1 MIKSL
6 SLVAALALW
15 LSVSLAFV
23 DGAVAAEMK
32 VGVMNVQKVL
42 VNSVSGKAAKEKFDQ
57 KMQDLQSGFKAEEQE
72 LVDMQGEIEKKSS
85 AWSEETKQMK
95 VREFQKKRRELQ
107 EKSEDARF
115 ELKTLQDKELAPILK
130 ALEGVVDTFGQ
141 NNGYTLILDSK
152 AGVIYFSDA
161 VDITDQLVKELDAA
175 MAAK

>member
-1 MIKSL
+1 M
-6 SLVAALALW
+6 AALALW

>member
-1 MIKSL
+1 MVKGLSTLVVFSL
-6 SLVAALALW
+6 FLFFSLV
-15 LSVSLAFV
+15 SVDST
-23 DGAVAAEMK
+23 VAAEMK

-42 VNSVSGKAAKEKFDQ
+42 VNSVSGKAAKEKFDL
-57 KMQDLQSGFKAEEQE
+57 KMGDLQSKFKAEEEE

-85 AWSEETKQMK
+85 AWSEETKQLK

-130 ALEGVVDTFGQ
+130 ALEGVVDTYGK
-141 NNGYTLILDSK
+141 NYGYTIILDSK
-152 AGVIYFSDA
+152 AGVIYFSDV

-175 MAAK
+175 MAAN

>member
-1 MIKSL
+1 MFKGLSALIVLSFFICF
-6 SLVAALALW
+6 SLV
-15 LSVSLAFV
+15 SV
-23 DGAVAAEMK
+23 DTTDAAEMK

-42 VNSVSGKAAKEKFDQ
+42 VNSVSGKTAKEKFDQ
-57 KMQDLQSGFKAEEQE
+57 KMKDLQSKFKAEEQE

-85 AWSEETKQMK
+85 AWSEETKQLK

-130 ALEGVVDTFGQ
+130 ALEGVVDTYGK

-152 AGVIYFSDA
+152 AGVIYFSDV

-175 MAAK
+175 MAAN

>member
-1 MIKSL
+1 MFKGLSTLLAFSL
-6 SLVAALALW
+6 FLFFSVV
-15 LSVSLAFV
+15 SVSSTF
-23 DGAVAAEMK
+23 AADMK

-42 VNSVSGKAAKEKFDQ
+42 VTSVSGKAAKEKFDQ
-57 KMQDLQSGFKAEEQE
+57 KMQDLQSKFKAEEQE

-85 AWSEETKQMK
+85 AWSEETKQLK

-130 ALEGVVDTFGQ
+130 ALEGVVDTYGK
-141 NNGYTLILDSK
+141 NNGFTLILDSK

-175 MAAK
+175 MAAN

>member
-1 MIKSL
+1 MVKGLSTLVIFSL
-6 SLVAALALW
+6 FLFFSLV
-15 LSVSLAFV
+15 SVNST
-23 DGAVAAEMK
+23 VAAEMK

-42 VNSVSGKAAKEKFDQ
+42 VNSVSGKVAKEKFDQ
-57 KMQDLQSGFKAEEQE
+57 KMGDLQSKFKAEEQE

-85 AWSEETKQMK
+85 AWSEETKQLK

-130 ALEGVVDTFGQ
+130 ALEGVVDTYGK
-141 NNGYTLILDSK
+141 NNGFTLILDSK

-175 MAAK
+175 MAAN

>member
-1 MIKSL
+1 MFKSL
-6 SLVAALALW
+6 SALVA
-15 LSVSLAFV
+15 LSLFICFSLATL
-23 DGAVAAEMK
+23 DSADAAEMK

-42 VNSVSGKAAKEKFDQ
+42 VNSVSGKTAKEKFDQ
-57 KMQDLQSGFKAEEQE
+57 KMQDLQSKFKVEEQE

-85 AWSEETKQMK
+85 AWSEETKQLK

-130 ALEGVVDTFGQ
+130 ALEGVVDTYGKD
-141 NNGYTLILDSK
+141 NGYTLILDSK

-161 VDITDQLVKELDAA
+161 VDITDQLVKKLDAA
-175 MAAK
+175 MAAN

>member
-1 MIKSL
+1 MFKVSSTLLTFSL
-6 SLVAALALW
+6 FLFFSVVSVSSTVAA
-15 LSVSLAFV
+15 
-23 DGAVAAEMK
+23 DMK

-57 KMQDLQSGFKAEEQE
+57 KMQDLQSKFKAEEQE

-85 AWSEETKQMK
+85 AWSEETKQLK

-130 ALEGVVDTFGQ
+130 ALEGVVDTYGK
-141 NNGYTLILDSK
+141 NNSFTIILDSK

-175 MAAK
+175 MAAN